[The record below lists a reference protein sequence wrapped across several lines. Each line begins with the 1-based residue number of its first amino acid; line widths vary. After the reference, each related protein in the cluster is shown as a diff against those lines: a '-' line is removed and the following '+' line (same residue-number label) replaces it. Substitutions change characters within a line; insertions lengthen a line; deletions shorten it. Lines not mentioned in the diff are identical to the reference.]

1 MRMTP
6 GERVMAAIKGRPFDV
21 CPALSVT
28 SVATVSAMKSTGAFF
43 PAAHTDARKTAE
55 LAAAGCEL
63 FGFDSVAPYFSIH
76 LEAAALGV
84 DVDWG
89 DPFNMP
95 QVKGV
100 RLERI
105 EEASIPSGILERRE
119 LRQMLK
125 AIRIL
130 RERYGDKVP
139 VFGKVVGPWTLAY
152 HLRGVENLL
161 IDTVLEPEKTQKAIE
176 ALSVLPVAFA
186 KAQFEAGAAAV
197 VWADHMTSDL
207 VSAELYKEMLLPVH
221 EKAMLELSAYGPV
234 ILHTCGNVMDRI
246 EYFAEAGFTCFHMD
260 SRNSIREAVRQMRD
274 RIRIIGGINN
284 PVTLSQGTRGRV
296 RREAEST
303 LRSGVQLIAPECAI
317 PMNVSSENLKELVET
332 VHRCTYEET
341 LRYTQAETD
350 RGQG

>member
-6 GERVMAAIKGRPFDV
+6 GERVMAAVKGQPFDV
-21 CPALSVT
+21 CPAISAT

-43 PAAHTDARKTAE
+43 PAAHTNAFGIAD
-55 LAAAGCEL
+55 LAAAGHEL

-95 QVKGV
+95 KVKGV

-105 EEASIPSGILERRE
+105 EDASVPSGILEKRE
-119 LRQMLK
+119 LRQLLK

-130 RERYGDKVP
+130 RERYGEKVP
-139 VFGKVVGPWTLAY
+139 VIGKVVGPWTLAY

-161 IDTVLEPEKTQKAIE
+161 IDTLLEPDKTQKAIE
-176 ALSVLPVAFA
+176 ALSALPVAFA

-221 EKAMLELSAYGPV
+221 KRAMLELSGYGPI

-246 EYFAEAGFTCFHMD
+246 GYFAEAGFTCFHMD
-260 SRNSIREAVRQMRD
+260 SRNPIRSAVQQMGD

-284 PVTLSQGTRGRV
+284 PVTLSQGTWGRV

-317 PMNVSSENLKELVET
+317 PMNVSSDNLRELVKT
-332 VHRCTYEET
+332 VHRCTYEESM
-341 LRYTQAETD
+341 RYGQPETD
-350 RGQG
+350 RT